1 MKRVSW
7 PGVIVVAGS
16 TIYSWFNVSPPVSP
30 AARTGEAAAAIDRS
44 AQAGGH
50 EVSSDSIA
58 SMQLHD
64 WSPKAPAQVRPDR
77 NIFTFTRPAPKAAPA
92 PPAQGAPG
100 TTGLLAPGG
109 DGLQPPLQLFKLIG
123 VAEDAGPEG
132 VTRTAIISGQGQ
144 LYLVK
149 EGETVAWIYRVGR
162 MSAGAVE
169 LLDTTGG
176 PPLRL
181 FLK

>member
-16 TIYSWFNVSPPVSP
+16 TMYSWFNASPHVSPGESAARVEPTAP
-30 AARTGEAAAAIDRS
+30 AAARESSAAAVA
-44 AQAGGH
+44 A
-50 EVSSDSIA
+50 
-58 SMQLHD
+58 MQLHD
-64 WSPKAPAQVRPDR
+64 WSPKAPVQPRPDR
-77 NIFTFTRPAPKAAPA
+77 NIFTFTRPAPKPVPSP
-92 PPAQGAPG
+92 PPAAA
-100 TTGLLAPGG
+100 LLAPVGEG
-109 DGLQPPLQLFKLIG
+109 QPSPIALFKLIG
-123 VAEDAGPEG
+123 IAEDAGPASQDAQGE

-162 MSAGAVE
+162 MSAGSVE

-176 PPLRL
+176 PTLRL
-181 FLK
+181 VLK

>member
-1 MKRVSW
+1 MSW

-16 TIYSWFNVSPPVSP
+16 TVYSWLNATPAAPP
-30 AARTGEAAAAIDRS
+30 AARTDEPAAVIERNN
-44 AQAGGH
+44 GH
-50 EVSSDSIA
+50 QLSTGSIA
-58 SMQLHD
+58 AMQLHD
-64 WSPKAPAQVRPDR
+64 WRPKAPAPMRPDR
-77 NIFTFTRPAPKAAPA
+77 NIFAFTRPAPQAVPA
-92 PPAQGAPG
+92 PPPSA
-100 TTGLLAPGG
+100 GLLAPGG
-109 DGLQPPLQLFKLIG
+109 DGLQAPIVLFKLIG

-132 VTRTAIISGQGQ
+132 TTRTAIISGQGQ